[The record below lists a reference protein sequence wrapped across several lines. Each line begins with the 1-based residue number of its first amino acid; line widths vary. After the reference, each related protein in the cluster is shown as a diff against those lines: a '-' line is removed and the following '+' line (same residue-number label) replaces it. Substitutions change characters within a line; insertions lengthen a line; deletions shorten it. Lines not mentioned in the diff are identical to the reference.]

1 MSYHI
6 VKRSSSARS
15 TKTVLT
21 GVAAIS
27 SNTSSPL
34 SIRAGISIKDDAY
47 LYQILGAASATPWL
61 SLGLLGLSAVSSLM
75 RTVTFERV

>member
-47 LYQILGAASATPWL
+47 L
-61 SLGLLGLSAVSSLM
+61 
-75 RTVTFERV
+75 